1 MWVCGYLVKTNG
13 MIDCRLKATIDV
25 VQEQMKIQDY
35 WEAKS
40 KMKVLLTGATGFLG
54 SHILKRLI
62 EKNIE
67 IVVLKRSFSKDN
79 RIVKYG
85 SRYKVYDI
93 DRISLQEIFEKES
106 KIDAVIHC
114 ATNYGRKNDKASE
127 VFLSNVVFPLQLL
140 EVATFFNAD
149 TFFNTD
155 TTLNKTNSVKGHMQN
170 YILTK
175 KQFLEWGKLFA
186 ETDKI
191 NFVNLKLE
199 HIYGEGDD
207 DSKFTS
213 FVIHSCLNNVNKI
226 DLTDGEQLRDFVYID
241 DVVSAYLTVLLTKRK
256 LEGYHEYEVGSGK
269 AVKVKD
275 LVNAAKRIARSKT
288 ILNFGA
294 IPHRDNEILYS
305 QADISKLKEL
315 GWNPTYDLE
324 NGIKEYIDNI
334 KKLSL

>member
-1 MWVCGYLVKTNG
+1 
-13 MIDCRLKATIDV
+13 
-25 VQEQMKIQDY
+25 MKIQDY

-114 ATNYGRKNDKASE
+114 ATNYGRKNDKVNE
-127 VFLSNVVFPLQLL
+127 VFQSNVAFPLQLL
-140 EVATFFNAD
+140 ELATIFKIDTFINTD
-149 TFFNTD
+149 TFFNTA
-155 TTLNKTNSVKGHMQN
+155 TTLNKMDSVKGHMQN

-186 ETDKI
+186 ESKKI
-191 NFVNLKLE
+191 NFINLKLE

-207 DSKFTS
+207 NSKFTP
-213 FVIHSCLNNVNKI
+213 FIINSCLNNVSKL
-226 DLTDGEQLRDFVYID
+226 DLTDGEQLRDFVYMD
-241 DVVSAYLTVLLTKRK
+241 DVVSAYLTVLLTNRT
-256 LEGYHEYEVGSGK
+256 LEGYHEYEVGTGN

-275 LVNAAKRIARSKT
+275 FVNKAKQIARSKT

-315 GWNPTYDLE
+315 GWNPKYDLE
-324 NGIKEYIDNI
+324 SGIKEYIDNV
-334 KKLSL
+334 KKLNL